1 VASPAS
7 RNLSIP
13 GVLVRRHGDQ
23 PTKRERKGVITMML
37 YDMTAQYQAERI
49 KSVAEQRRA
58 DDQLGMMAAEMSR
71 FWRRVTRPAQALRG
85 SRDRHGRTALYAR

>member
-71 FWRRVTRPAQALRG
+71 FWLRVTRPAQALRG
-85 SRDRHGRTALYAR
+85 FRDRHGRTALYAR

>member
-1 VASPAS
+1 
-7 RNLSIP
+7 
-13 GVLVRRHGDQ
+13 
-23 PTKRERKGVITMML
+23 MML

-71 FWRRVTRPAQALRG
+71 FWRRVTRPVQALRG
-85 SRDRHGRTALYAR
+85 FRDRHGRTVLYAR